1 VVLGIGGPLAQA
13 PADVLVAEAFGS
25 ELAQQRA
32 LFADAGLADLAHVVA
47 AIEAGI
53 VPRAEGAS
61 LLGALLELHARERDF
76 SFDPALGDLYTNR
89 EAWLSERTTGAGWLG
104 VGRAR
109 RESLTTAYALAVR
122 RRTLALARA
131 CADAASVL
139 AAKAEAHA
147 RTVMPDYTYL
157 QAAQPT
163 SFGHYLLGFAYAL
176 LRDAGRAREFE
187 ARLDRSPAGIGS
199 TNGSTLPLDRR
210 RIAALLGFGALVEHA
225 RDAMWQADL
234 AIEALGVACA
244 AAVGLDRLA
253 EDLALFATAEFG
265 FVALSDAHAR
275 ASKAMPQKKNPYAL
289 AYVRAVAN
297 RTIGMQ
303 AGIAAASRTPS
314 GQLDNRLVAY
324 GDVPAALDSVAGA
337 AALLAE
343 VVRDVR
349 FDERAA
355 RRALERSWTFAAE
368 LAELVMREGG
378 VDHRTAHALVGR
390 LARARREDEFAVRGS
405 RDDGGLPTV
414 DGVPT
419 VDDVAAAAR
428 AMLGREIRLQPRE
441 LAGVVDA
448 RAAIER
454 RSGPGGAAP
463 ARVLE
468 MAAEVHERAAA
479 IAAWSDE
486 TRAIAA
492 AAERALFDA
501 ARSFAE
507 AR

>member
-1 VVLGIGGPLAQA
+1 
-13 PADVLVAEAFGS
+13 
-25 ELAQQRA
+25 
-32 LFADAGLADLAHVVA
+32 
-47 AIEAGI
+47 
-53 VPRAEGAS
+53 
-61 LLGALLELHARERDF
+61 
-76 SFDPALGDLYTNR
+76 
-89 EAWLSERTTGAGWLG
+89 
-104 VGRAR
+104 
-109 RESLTTAYALAVR
+109 
-122 RRTLALARA
+122 
-131 CADAASVL
+131 
-139 AAKAEAHA
+139 
-147 RTVMPDYTYL
+147 
-157 QAAQPT
+157 
-163 SFGHYLLGFAYAL
+163 
-176 LRDAGRAREFE
+176 
-187 ARLDRSPAGIGS
+187 
-199 TNGSTLPLDRR
+199 
-210 RIAALLGFGALVEHA
+210 
-225 RDAMWQADL
+225 MWQADL

-265 FVALSDAHAR
+265 FIALSDAHAR

-289 AYVRAVAN
+289 AYVRSVAN
-297 RTIGMQ
+297 RTIGVQ

-314 GQLDNRLVAY
+314 GQMDNRLAAY
-324 GDVPAALDSVAGA
+324 GDVPAALDAVAGA
-337 AALLAE
+337 AALLSE
-343 VVRDVR
+343 VVRNLR
-349 FDERAA
+349 FDQSAA

-390 LARARREDEFAVRGS
+390 LARARREDEFAAHTS
-405 RDDGGLPTV
+405 RTGCL
-414 DGVPT
+414 PT

-428 AMLGREIRLQPRE
+428 EMLGREIRLQPRE
-441 LAGVVDA
+441 LADVVDA

-454 RSGPGGAAP
+454 RSGPGGASP